1 MKKKQ
6 YKKTEMEVILD
17 EIEEA
22 QSKIN
27 EILNVLYNK
36 VLLMESKK
44 GMKSWEI
51 IGYP

>member
-44 GMKSWEI
+44 EKKS
-51 IGYP
+51 